1 MKLNRKHLT
10 SILATILLATATH
23 SATAYSFK
31 VSGIYYTIINDT
43 EVCVTNSAWS
53 LYDDPVDYSGV
64 VIIPSTVTHN
74 GTTYSVTAIGGSAFK
89 GCSGLTSIT
98 IPNSVTS
105 IDGSAFEGCSGLTSV
120 YITDLAAWCN
130 IEFGNSSGN
139 PLFYAHHL
147 FLNSNEVK
155 DLVFPNSVTSI
166 GNYAFSGCTG
176 LTSVTIPNSITSI
189 GEFAFAYCSSLNSV
203 TIPNSVTSIGNYAF
217 SGCTGLTSVTIP
229 NSVTSIGDSAFAACS
244 SLTSVT
250 IGNSVNHIG
259 GNAFSGTPWYNNQ
272 PDGLVYAGLIAY
284 KYKGTMPSGT
294 SITLKDDTKGIAI
307 GAFSGC
313 SGLTSVTIPN
323 SVTSIDRNAFSDCSG
338 LTSVHIT
345 DLAAWCNI
353 EFGNSSGNPLFY
365 AHHLFLNSNEVKDLV
380 FPNSVTSIGHY
391 AFSGCSGLTSVSI
404 TNSVTKIG
412 VSAFSGCTGL
422 TSVTIPNSVISI
434 GNYAFADCSSLTS
447 VTIPNSITKINI
459 SAFSGCTGLT
469 SVTIPNS
476 VTEIDID
483 AFESCTG
490 LASVHINNIISWCNI
505 SFKSIT
511 SNPLYFAHHLFL
523 NGEEVKD
530 LVIPNTVSEISTSA
544 FSGCSGLTSV
554 TITNSVTKIGVSA
567 FSGCSG
573 LTSVTIPNTVP
584 EIGTSA
590 FSGCSGLTN
599 LTITGN
605 GSWNKV
611 LSGRNY
617 SDIKTLKVGS
627 EITDISGFGLNPDT
641 VSSYAPVPPTCT
653 GNTFTAYDAE
663 LHVPTTSIAAYFT
676 APYWRNFSNIINNLT
691 EKVMLSQTEDEGI
704 ASDEFMLKATTIPA
718 DKEDEVVW
726 STSNPT
732 VATVAEDG
740 KVTLQSKGE
749 CRIFASLSSDLAVYA
764 SCLVKVNSS
773 IKLDKTEATIAPNEM
788 LVLTPTYDVAD
799 IAATSSDASVAIAR
813 VVTSD
818 GVKKVQVVGVNYGT
832 ATITVAST
840 EGDAPPATCKI
851 TVRDTVSS
859 DVNGDGRVN
868 VSDVSA
874 LINMILGIT
883 PMDQTTGDV
892 NGDGR
897 VNVSDVSA
905 LINIIL
911 GIQ

>member
-10 SILATILLATATH
+10 TLLATLLLATLSH
-23 SATAYSFK
+23 STIAYDFM
-31 VSGIYYTIINDT
+31 VGGIAYNINSDGRS
-43 EVCVTNSAWS
+43 V
-53 LYDDPVDYSGV
+53 
-64 VIIPSTVTHN
+64 TVTYTVWSPDSN
-74 GTTYSVTAIGGSAFK
+74 Y
-89 GCSGLTSIT
+89 SGLTT
-98 IPNSVTS
+98 ANIPANV
-105 IDGSAFEGCSGLTSV
+105 
-120 YITDLAAWCN
+120 
-130 IEFGNSSGN
+130 
-139 PLFYAHHL
+139 
-147 FLNSNEVK
+147 
-155 DLVFPNSVTSI
+155 
-166 GNYAFSGCTG
+166 
-176 LTSVTIPNSITSI
+176 
-189 GEFAFAYCSSLNSV
+189 AYNGK
-203 TIPNSVTSIGNYAF
+203 TYSVTSIGNYAF

-229 NSVTSIGDSAFAACS
+229 NSVTSLGVGAFGECYGLTSIEIPNSVTSIGSNAFQNCFLLTTVTIPNRITSIGSMAFSGCENLTNIYNYINHPEVVTLGYDVFVGVPMAFCDLHVPKGTESIYREAEQWKYFNIIADLDAPANTYDFMVDGIAYNINSDRRSVTVTYTQYNSSNNYSGLTAANIPSFVTYGGKTYSVITIGESAFSGCKG
-244 SLTSVT
+244 LTSVT
-250 IGNSVNHIG
+250 IPNSLTSIG
-259 GNAFSGTPWYNNQ
+259 GS
-272 PDGLVYAGLIAY
+272 
-284 KYKGTMPSGT
+284 
-294 SITLKDDTKGIAI
+294 
-307 GAFSGC
+307 AFSGC

-323 SVTSIDRNAFSDCSG
+323 SVT
-338 LTSVHIT
+338 
-345 DLAAWCNI
+345 
-353 EFGNSSGNPLFY
+353 E
-365 AHHLFLNSNEVKDLV
+365 
-380 FPNSVTSIGHY
+380 IG
-391 AFSGCSGLTSVSI
+391 T
-404 TNSVTKIG
+404 
-412 VSAFSGCTGL
+412 
-422 TSVTIPNSVISI
+422 
-434 GNYAFADCSSLTS
+434 
-447 VTIPNSITKINI
+447 

-476 VTEIDID
+476 VTSIGDY
-483 AFESCTG
+483 AFR
-490 LASVHINNIISWCNI
+490 
-505 SFKSIT
+505 F
-511 SNPLYFAHHLFL
+511 
-523 NGEEVKD
+523 
-530 LVIPNTVSEISTSA
+530 
-544 FSGCSGLTSV
+544 
-554 TITNSVTKIGVSA
+554 
-567 FSGCSG
+567 
-573 LTSVTIPNTVP
+573 
-584 EIGTSA
+584 
-590 FSGCSGLTN
+590 CSGLTN

-605 GSWNKV
+605 GSWNTV

-676 APYWRNFSNIINNLT
+676 APYWSNFSNIINNLT
-691 EKVMLSQTEDEGI
+691 EKVMLSQTEAEGI

-726 STSNPT
+726 STSNPA

-740 KVTLQSKGE
+740 KMTLQSKGE

-851 TVRDTVSS
+851 SVRDTVSS